1 MTWKTSAFVESLKKP
16 VLVVGA
22 GGIGCELLKNLAL
35 TGFTKVH
42 VVDLDTID
50 ISNLNRQ
57 FLFRK
62 EHVGKSKAEVASAAV
77 KTMTPGID
85 ITFDHG
91 SITSEKY
98 GVDFFKGF
106 IFVFNALD
114 NKAAR
119 AHVNRLCL
127 AADVPLFESGSAG
140 YKGNVFVIMK
150 GKTECF
156 ECLGKPVQKT
166 FPGCTIRN
174 TPSELIHC
182 VVWAKSV
189 FNQLFGEED
198 PDDAV
203 SPNFERE
210 RGNGNANGNTENDEE
225 KKPVGPSLRLIA
237 SQAGYDSKEVFNKL
251 YDKDIN
257 YLLSMEDLWK
267 DRRPPNPLSWEGNSA
282 AGTETITNKIWP
294 IQTWEGIFTEAV
306 EKLKKNFKEA
316 EAKGNVLVW
325 DKDDDVAMNFVSAA
339 ANIRAHIFHIPMK
352 STFDIKSMAGN
363 IIPAIATTNAIVA
376 GMIVVEAIRVIRG
389 GAADLR
395 AAYTNPVPI
404 ASRLVSSSAAN
415 PPNPKCFVCGGGNT
429 EVKIAVNLEAMKV
442 STFEEQ
448 ILKKGLSVTE
458 PDIIDLGTNNVIIS
472 SEGDTDGTKTLYAVG
487 VRNGTRLDCDDFK
500 QDFSVKIQVQHEPS
514 FDAVQFELREDEP
527 MKEEAKETTQNETG
541 LIKERMEIDEVS
553 HMKNLKRPAAPKI
566 DENIELPAKKQKI
579 SN

>member
-35 TGFTKVH
+35 TGFTKIH

-62 EHVGKSKAEVASAAV
+62 EHVGKSKAEVATAAV
-77 KTMTPGID
+77 KTMTPEID

-98 GVDFFKGF
+98 DVDFFKGF
-106 IFVFNALD
+106 TFVFNALD

-127 AADVPLFESGSAG
+127 AADIPLFESGSAG

-166 FPGCTIRN
+166 FPG
-174 TPSELIHC
+174 E
-182 VVWAKSV
+182 
-189 FNQLFGEED
+189 
-198 PDDAV
+198 
-203 SPNFERE
+203 
-210 RGNGNANGNTENDEE
+210 NGNANGNTENGEE
-225 KKPVGPSLRLIA
+225 KKPVGPSLRMIA

-257 YLLSMEDLWK
+257 YLLTMEDLWK

-363 IIPAIATTNAIVA
+363 IIPAIATTNAVVA

-448 ILKKGLSVTE
+448 VLKKGLSVIE

-472 SEGDTDGTKTLYAVG
+472 SDGDTDGTKTLYAVG

-541 LIKERMEIDEVS
+541 LIKESMEIDEVS
-553 HMKNLKRPAAPKI
+553 HMKNLKRAASTKI
-566 DENIELPAKKQKI
+566 DENIELPTKKQKI